1 MRYGDKNGHSFV
13 MDRYGNRIMAQAKC
27 KGGHTRTLH
36 NAFQAAVTVPLGLC
50 GTPFR
55 TASKGYK
62 QTKGA
67 LGNLLDPIERAR
79 DSAKAPGEKS
89 AKKRE
94 IKEITPGIIA
104 DVRKAILNLLIP

>member
-1 MRYGDKNGHSFV
+1 
-13 MDRYGNRIMAQAKC
+13 MDALNTNYASDLSLSQLALRAF
-27 KGGHTRTLH
+27 TLK
-36 NAFQAAVTVPLGLC
+36 ALAEQFQAAVTVPLGLC